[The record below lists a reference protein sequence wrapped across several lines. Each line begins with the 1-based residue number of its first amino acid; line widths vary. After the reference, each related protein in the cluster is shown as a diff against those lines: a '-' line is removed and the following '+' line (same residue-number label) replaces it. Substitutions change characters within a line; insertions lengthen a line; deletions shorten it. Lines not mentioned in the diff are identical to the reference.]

1 MAVLAHGSHQPWLHN
16 RGQAAPALIASSFV
30 FELAA
35 GALVIFIYGLFSR
48 VFERSVVSA
57 PIFFT
62 IVGVVLGPLVLGLFD
77 QQRLDAGAVGILAE
91 ATLILVLYTDA
102 IRIDIRRLRREAH
115 LLARLLGIGLPLT
128 LIAGA
133 VVAKLMFDSFDWA
146 AAFVLA
152 AILTPTDAALG
163 KPVVTDE
170 RVPVRVR
177 QTINVESGL
186 NDGIM
191 LPIVTAAV
199 AFLASTASSERPGGV
214 GRLLLEQIGLGLL
227 AGVLIGWVG
236 GRLLD
241 YAVSKGWVEGIM
253 RQLTT
258 LSIGVGAFAFAELI
272 SGNGF
277 VAAFVAGLA
286 FGAAARE
293 HCEGAYNF
301 ATDEGELLTLL
312 TFLVFGAIVVGQAVD
327 QLTFEI
333 AIYAVLS
340 LTVIRMV
347 PVAISLIGAKLKFQ
361 TVSFIGWFGPRGLA
375 SILFGVFLLEESGAG
390 IADPIF
396 AVVAWT
402 VIFSIVAHGMTAV
415 WLSGAY
421 ARWHQ
426 RHRAEH
432 QAESMEMPS
441 FPTR

>member
-1 MAVLAHGSHQPWLHN
+1 M
-16 RGQAAPALIASSFV
+16 

-35 GALVIFIYGLFSR
+35 GAVVIFVYGLFSR

-62 IVGVVLGPLVLGLFD
+62 IVGVLLGPLVFGFFD
-77 QQRLDAGAVGILAE
+77 QERLDTGAVGILAE

-102 IRIDIRRLRREAH
+102 IRIDLRRLRRDAQ
-115 LLARLLGIGLPLT
+115 LPARLLGIGLPLT
-128 LIAGA
+128 LLAGA
-133 VVAKLMFDSFDWA
+133 VAAKLMFDSFDWA

-170 RVPVRVR
+170 RLPIRVR

-191 LPIVTAAV
+191 LPVVTVAV
-199 AFLASTASSERPGGV
+199 ALLASQAGAGQSGGV

-227 AGVLIGWVG
+227 AGAVIGWVG

-258 LSIGVGAFAFAELI
+258 LAIGVGAFAFAELVG
-272 SGNGF
+272 GNGF

-312 TFLVFGAIVVGQAVD
+312 TFLVFGAIVVGQAAD
-327 QLTFEI
+327 DLTVET

-347 PVAISLIGAKLKFQ
+347 PVAISLIRARLKLQ
-361 TVSFIGWFGPRGLA
+361 TVAFIGWFGPRGLA
-375 SILFGVFLLEESGAG
+375 SILFGVFLLEESVAEV
-390 IADPIF
+390 ADPIF
-396 AVVAWT
+396 AVVTWT
-402 VIFSIVAHGMTAV
+402 VIFSIFAHGMSAV
-415 WLSGAY
+415 WLSGVY
-421 ARWHQ
+421 ATWHQ
-426 RHRAEH
+426 RHRDQH
-432 QAESMEMPS
+432 KAESMEMPS

>member
-1 MAVLAHGSHQPWLHN
+1 M
-16 RGQAAPALIASSFV
+16 

-35 GALVIFIYGLFSR
+35 GAVVIFVYGLFSR

-57 PIFFT
+57 AIFFT
-62 IVGVVLGPLVLGLFD
+62 AVGVLLGPLVLGMFD
-77 QQRLDAGAVGILAE
+77 QERLDTGAVGILAQ

-102 IRIDIRRLRREAH
+102 IRIDIRRLRRDAQ
-115 LLARLLGIGLPLT
+115 LPARLLGIGLPLT
-128 LIAGA
+128 LLAGA

-146 AAFVLA
+146 AAFVVA

-170 RVPVRVR
+170 RLPIRVR

-191 LPIVTAAV
+191 LPIVTVAV
-199 AFLASTASSERPGGV
+199 AFLASGAGAEQSGGV

-227 AGVLIGWVG
+227 AGAVIGWVG

-258 LSIGVGAFAFAELI
+258 LSIGVGAFAIAELI
-272 SGNGF
+272 GGNGF

-312 TFLVFGAIVVGQAVD
+312 TFLVFGAIVVGQGKA
-327 QLTFEI
+327 QLTIET

-340 LTVIRMV
+340 LTVVRMV
-347 PVAISLIGAKLKFQ
+347 PVALSLIGAKLKLQ
-361 TVSFIGWFGPRGLA
+361 TVAFIGWFGPRGLA
-375 SILFGVFLLEESGAG
+375 SILFGVFLLEESGSSF
-390 IADPIF
+390 ADPIF
-396 AVVAWT
+396 AVVTWT
-402 VIFSIVAHGMTAV
+402 VIFSIVAHGMSAV

-421 ARWHQ
+421 AAWHQ
-426 RHRAEH
+426 RHREQH
-432 QAESMEMPS
+432 RAESMEMPS